1 MLTFFLE
8 NAVILH
14 EDKKYF
20 PSAEEVYPDAETL
33 VQDEDT
39 QALDKPIIEPIKIKK
54 FEIQEKDLP
63 ETTYTKQYVYIE
75 SLILNCTRWLVELAQ
90 HPENIRNIAI
100 VGHLHHGKTSFVD
113 MLVEQTHPS
122 LKDVKRNV

>member
-1 MLTFFLE
+1 M
-8 NAVILH
+8 LH

-39 QALDKPIIEPIKIKK
+39 QALDKPIIEPIKVKK

-63 ETTYTKQYVYIE
+63 ETTYTKQ
-75 SLILNCTRWLVELAQ
+75 
-90 HPENIRNIAI
+90 
-100 VGHLHHGKTSFVD
+100 
-113 MLVEQTHPS
+113 
-122 LKDVKRNV
+122 